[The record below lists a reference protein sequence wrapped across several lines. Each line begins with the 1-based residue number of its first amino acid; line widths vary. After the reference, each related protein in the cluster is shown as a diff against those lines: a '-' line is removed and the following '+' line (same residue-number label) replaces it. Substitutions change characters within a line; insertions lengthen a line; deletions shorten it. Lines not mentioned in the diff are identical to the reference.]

1 MLNFKWDTSTA
12 KVHNLWLCIK
22 DTDLIFGFT
31 SFLIICLIKKIF
43 LFYQAESITFIC
55 FSWVLAQ

>member
-1 MLNFKWDTSTA
+1 MLNFKWDTATA

-31 SFLIICLIKKIF
+31 SLNYMSHKENISFLP
-43 LFYQAESITFIC
+43 S
-55 FSWVLAQ
+55 